1 MTLDWLDFDVSEDTD
16 EGVTF
21 DAMASVWPDQLS
33 LVLTEAAAV
42 LAWARQ
48 AFGLERP
55 LDEGGAWDVDL
66 QAWRETQPAR
76 SLSIDLHN
84 ARLLADDLD
93 PEGERVRHTVTL
105 SLSGG
110 APFAEA
116 FRRQFN
122 L

>member
-1 MTLDWLDFDVSEDTD
+1 MTLDWLDFDASEDTD